1 MFVVCGEALYDVF
14 TLEETP
20 RGFTMDARI
29 GGSPFNVAIGLARLG
44 CGVAFCAGLSSDP
57 LGRRLE
63 RHLESEGVDT
73 RYVTRKDNP
82 TTLALVALGGAG
94 EPHYSFY
101 GHGAADRAVT
111 PADLP
116 DLPGSVQAIHF
127 GSFSLAVE
135 PSGSSFLELARRYG
149 GEKLVSFDPNIRL
162 NVEPDAALWR
172 QRTEAFTQIAGLV
185 KVSIEDLSVLFP
197 EETPE
202 GVIARW
208 HANGVQLVVVTRGA
222 QGALVSLRSEA
233 FEVPGRPVEVVD
245 TVGAGDTYQAALL
258 CGLERLGKA
267 GKAGLAA
274 LSLADCRRLVDFA
287 GAAAAVTCTRRGADM
302 PLESDL
308 PEI

>member
-14 TLEETP
+14 TLEETD

-44 CGVAFCAGLSSDP
+44 CDVAFCAGLSSDP

-63 RHLESEGVDT
+63 RHLEAEGVDT
-73 RYVTRKDNP
+73 RYVVRKDNP
-82 TTLALVALGGAG
+82 TTLALVALGGGG

-101 GHGAADRAVT
+101 GHAAADRAVT

-116 DLPGSVQAIHF
+116 ALPETVQAIHF

-135 PSGSSFLELARRYG
+135 PSGASFLELARRAA
-149 GEKLVSFDPNIRL
+149 EKLVSFDPNIRL

-172 QRTEAFTQIAGLV
+172 QRTETFTQIAALV
-185 KVSIEDLSVLFP
+185 KVSVEDLNILFP

-202 GVIARW
+202 GVVARW
-208 HANGVQLVVVTRGA
+208 HANGVQLVVVTRGSE
-222 QGALVSLRSEA
+222 GALVSLRGEV
-233 FEVPGRPVEVVD
+233 FEVPGRRVETVD

-267 GKAGLAA
+267 SRAGLVA
-274 LSLADCRRLVDFA
+274 LSMAECRRLVDFA
-287 GAAAAVTCTRRGADM
+287 GTAAAITCTRRGADM
-302 PLESDL
+302 PHAAEV

>member
-14 TLEETP
+14 TLEETD

-44 CGVAFCAGLSSDP
+44 CDVAFCAGLSSDP

-63 RHLESEGVDT
+63 RHLEAEGVDT
-73 RYVTRKDNP
+73 RYVVRKDNP
-82 TTLALVALGGAG
+82 TTLALVALGGGG

-101 GHGAADRAVT
+101 GHAAADRAVT
-111 PADLP
+111 SADLP
-116 DLPGSVQAIHF
+116 TLPETVQAIHF

-135 PSGSSFLELARRYG
+135 PSGASFLELARHAA
-149 GEKLVSFDPNIRL
+149 EKLVSFDPNIRL

-172 QRTEAFTQIAGLV
+172 QRTETFTQIAALV
-185 KVSIEDLSVLFP
+185 KVSVEDLNILFP

-208 HANGVQLVVVTRGA
+208 HANGVQLVVVTRGSE
-222 QGALVSLRSEA
+222 GALVSLRGEV
-233 FEVPGRPVEVVD
+233 FEVPGRRVETVD

-267 GKAGLAA
+267 SKAGLAA
-274 LSLADCRRLVDFA
+274 LSMAECRRLVDFA
-287 GAAAAVTCTRRGADM
+287 GMAAAITCTRRGADM
-302 PLESDL
+302 PHAAEVPD
-308 PEI
+308 I